1 MSDGGTGDFAQLLA
15 IAVSRRAGLVERLR
29 AEGTDCWRVF
39 HGATEG
45 LPGVAIDRFGALCMV
60 QLFRAASADC
70 DVSALVE
77 ATAGHDVGEAIVVVD
92 RRRGPA
98 HVVVH
103 GDHAD
108 DEYIA
113 REGGM
118 RCLVRA
124 RHAGQDPWLFLDLRA
139 ARRALRE
146 IAPGRSVLNLFAY
159 TCGAGVAAACAGA
172 REVWNVDFST
182 NWLAIGARNA
192 ELNGVAACQRFL
204 AEAALA
210 VMRQLA
216 GIPVGRRGKVPH
228 HARIERRQFDVV
240 VLDPPRLAHGS
251 FGKIDLVGD
260 YQSLFKPAWL
270 STAAGGTLIATNNV
284 ASVERDS
291 WLRALE
297 RCAEK
302 AGRPLRDVQVL
313 APDAD
318 FPSPDGRSPLKV
330 ALCQA

>member
-1 MSDGGTGDFAQLLA
+1 MSGDASGFGRLLA
-15 IAVSRRAGLVERLR
+15 IAAARRTDTLDRLR

-45 LPGVAIDRFGALCMV
+45 LPGVAIDRFGALCLV
-60 QLFRAASADC
+60 QLFRAASETL
-70 DVSALVE
+70 DVPGLVGAL
-77 ATAGHDVGEAIVVVD
+77 AGHDVGTAIVVVD

-108 DEYIA
+108 DEFIA
-113 REGGM
+113 QEAGM

-124 RHAGQDPWLFLDLRA
+124 RHTGQDPWLFLDLRA
-139 ARRALRE
+139 GRRALRA
-146 IAPGRSVLNLFAY
+146 IAKGRSVLNLFAY
-159 TCGAGVAAACAGA
+159 TCASGVAAACGGA

-182 NWLAIGARNA
+182 TWLAIGARNA

-204 AEAALA
+204 CEDALA

-216 GIPVGRRGKVPH
+216 DMPVGRRGKVPRH
-228 HARIERRQFDVV
+228 TRFEPRRFDVV
-240 VLDPPRLAHGS
+240 VLDPPRLAHGAY
-251 FGKIDLVGD
+251 GKIDLVGD

-270 STAAGGTLIATNNV
+270 ATADGGTLLATNNV

-302 AGRPLRDVQVL
+302 AGRPLRDIETV

-318 FPSPDGRSPLKV
+318 FPSPDDRAPLKI
-330 ALCQA
+330 ALCRG